1 MRFPIK
7 KKFCCCAAV
16 TSPSIIWF
24 GVFDHILSMFRL
36 NDQIHKFLI
45 KKSIELYIFISHTIS
60 RRHLLEI
67 ELPQTHAN
75 YFYLKR
81 FVQREK

>member
-1 MRFPIK
+1 MTKYINF
-7 KKFCCCAAV
+7 
-16 TSPSIIWF
+16 W
-24 GVFDHILSMFRL
+24 
-36 NDQIHKFLI
+36 
-45 KKSIELYIFISHTIS
+45 KKSIELYISISHTIS